1 MVEYIQEHFNKDG
14 FGLWAVEVPG
24 VAPLIG
30 FTGLSVPGFS
40 THFHAMCGSRLVPRF
55 RSS

>member
-1 MVEYIQEHFNKDG
+1 
-14 FGLWAVEVPG
+14 
-24 VAPLIG
+24 
-30 FTGLSVPGFS
+30 LSVPGFS